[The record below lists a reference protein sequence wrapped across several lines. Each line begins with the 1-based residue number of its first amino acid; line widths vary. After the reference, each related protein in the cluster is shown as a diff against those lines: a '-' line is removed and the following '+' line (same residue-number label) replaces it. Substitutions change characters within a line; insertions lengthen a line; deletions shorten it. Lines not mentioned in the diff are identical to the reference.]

1 MRRKF
6 HRSSAGGQRGSALVL
21 VTIILG
27 VLALLAAAAL
37 KLAQQDS
44 VSVNQRINRETLTA
58 CADAAQRK
66 LMAEIALRG
75 GPTGTAQAVV
85 VPGAN
90 TKLVIGHY
98 DSDATVADVQLDQ
111 NFIPL
116 GPAAASGGF
125 DENDATN
132 TMRMGGMFGQN
143 YLTVAHCTDSRGRQ
157 YEVEVVVKWM

>member
-1 MRRKF
+1 VKRNFHHPRVARK
-6 HRSSAGGQRGSALVL
+6 RGSALVL
-21 VTIILG
+21 VMIILG

-44 VSVNQRINRETLTA
+44 VNVNQRISRETLTA
-58 CADAAQRK
+58 CAEAAQRK

-75 GPTGTAQAVV
+75 GATGQVQAVV

-90 TKLVIGHY
+90 TQLVVGHY
-98 DSDATVADVQLDQ
+98 DSEAVVNVDLDK
-111 NFIPL
+111 NFLPL

-132 TMRMGGMFGQN
+132 TMRMGGMFGQQ
-143 YLTVAHCTDSRGRQ
+143 YFTVAHCTDARGRQ
-157 YEVEVVVKWM
+157 YEVEVIVRWM

>member
-1 MRRKF
+1 MKRNFLRP
-6 HRSSAGGQRGSALVL
+6 RVARQRGSALVL

-75 GPTGTAQAVV
+75 GATGTAQAVV

-90 TKLVIGHY
+90 TKLVVGHY
-98 DSDATVADVQLDQ
+98 DSDATIADVQLDE
-111 NFIPL
+111 NFVPL
-116 GPAAASGGF
+116 GAAAASGGF